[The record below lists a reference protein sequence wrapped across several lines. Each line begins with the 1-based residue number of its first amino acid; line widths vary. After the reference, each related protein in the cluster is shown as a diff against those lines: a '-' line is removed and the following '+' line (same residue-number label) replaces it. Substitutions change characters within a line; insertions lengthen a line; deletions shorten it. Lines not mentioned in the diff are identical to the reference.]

1 MLQIA
6 DLPHS
11 GIAILKNEPNFSGRK
26 LHMGILSFLG
36 HQLARS
42 SCTSDDL
49 ATPPHFQLNIVDQR
63 TSGDIPERKGV
74 AGFDVSFRASD
85 HLISHL

>member
-49 ATPPHFQLNIVDQR
+49 ATLPISIDIVDRR

-74 AGFDVSFRASD
+74 AG
-85 HLISHL
+85 